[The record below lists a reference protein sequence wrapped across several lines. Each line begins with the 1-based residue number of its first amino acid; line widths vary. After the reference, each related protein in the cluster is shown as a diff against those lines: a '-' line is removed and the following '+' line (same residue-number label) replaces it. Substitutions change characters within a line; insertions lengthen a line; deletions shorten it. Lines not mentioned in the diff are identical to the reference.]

1 MHSVFYVDNASSIFM
16 MPGCCAIVR
25 GMKNNI
31 LNRRMRYVFNP
42 SLVPALIAVNFIV
55 FCLTYFLFPRLMYF
69 LAMIPSAVLYGHSY
83 WQFATYIFCHG
94 GMWHLLM
101 NMLALYIFGM
111 PVSREIGS
119 NEFLLFYLLTGIAAG
134 VMSFL
139 TYLFAG
145 YNVMLIGASGAIYG
159 VMLLFSVFYP
169 RSVIYVFGII
179 PVRAP
184 LLIVIYFMIEF
195 LGALSMRGGIAH
207 ATHLWGLVF
216 AFLYCMIRL
225 RIKPWKAWS
234 SL

>member
-1 MHSVFYVDNASSIFM
+1 M
-16 MPGCCAIVR
+16 MSGCCAIVR

-83 WQFATYIFCHG
+83 WQFATYMFCHG

-145 YNVMLIGASGAIYG
+145 YNVMLIGASGAI
-159 VMLLFSVFYP
+159 
-169 RSVIYVFGII
+169 

-195 LGALSMRGGIAH
+195 LGSLSMRGGIAH

>member
-1 MHSVFYVDNASSIFM
+1 
-16 MPGCCAIVR
+16 
-25 GMKNNI
+25 
-31 LNRRMRYVFNP
+31 
-42 SLVPALIAVNFIV
+42 
-55 FCLTYFLFPRLMYF
+55 
-69 LAMIPSAVLYGHSY
+69 
-83 WQFATYIFCHG
+83 
-94 GMWHLLM
+94 
-101 NMLALYIFGM
+101 
-111 PVSREIGS
+111 
-119 NEFLLFYLLTGIAAG
+119 
-134 VMSFL
+134 MSFL

-195 LGALSMRGGIAH
+195 LGSLSMRGGIAH